1 LCSHLHGRPL
11 GACIKNEIDMELDYI
26 DNLNTHGDNVVRLYN
41 FDKSEAIKF
50 RELIQQII
58 IQNKCRL
65 DLSKV
70 EFIERRNCN
79 LILGLFTD
87 DEGILSPDNENFF
100 CILTL
105 ESYENMLKLIEPF
118 CKKESKAHQYL
129 YDVDSQT
136 DFLFAPAGT
145 W

>member
-1 LCSHLHGRPL
+1 M
-11 GACIKNEIDMELDYI
+11 KLDFI
-26 DNLNTHGDNVVRLYN
+26 DNINDYGDNVVRLYN
-41 FDKSEAIKF
+41 FDKWEAIEF
-50 RELIQQII
+50 SMLIQTII
-58 IQNKCRL
+58 IENKCRL

-79 LILGLFTD
+79 LIMGLFTR

-105 ESYENMLKLIEPF
+105 ESYKNMLKLIKPF
-118 CKKESKAHQYL
+118 CKKDLKTHQYL
-129 YDVDSQT
+129 YDLDIPT

>member
-1 LCSHLHGRPL
+1 M
-11 GACIKNEIDMELDYI
+11 KLDYI
-26 DNLNTHGDNVVRLYN
+26 DKINDFGDNVVRLYD
-41 FDKSEAIKF
+41 FDKWEAIEF
-50 RELIQQII
+50 SALIEEVI

-79 LILGLFTD
+79 LIMGLFTS

-105 ESYENMLKLIEPF
+105 ESYKNMQKLIKPF
-118 CKKESKAHQYL
+118 CNKNMKAHQYL
-129 YDVDSQT
+129 YDLDIPT